1 MMDSL
6 RDSLGSLPRNW
17 SAGSNMSNLS
27 SAKGPKP
34 PSRKMQFIEKYR
46 AWLLFFFVLP
56 RSVVLRYAEIVFRWL
71 TAPSPAKHEQRV
83 RRVCAAVE
91 RWGTLKEPKPPMCT
105 DRSAN
110 FSHSVRRTDK
120 SKWHKIAI
128 GDLRA
133 ILGIEASTRHG
144 SVISVEPGV
153 TVKEATQFLL
163 ERGLMLEC
171 TLEMEDA
178 TLGGLAAA
186 TGMTTHSHACG
197 LIHDTIVEYKV
208 VDCTGAVVTASA
220 DKNPELYRALPFSHG
235 SLGLIV
241 GLTLRVVAAKPMV
254 KLTYTPFKSLDTFAT
269 TYREKLTAGDAA
281 PFFLEAIIFSRESAV
296 MVTGDLVEAVDKKG
310 RWAADGLRVEYLGRW
325 WKPWYFTRV
334 RQALA
339 RGKWSEV
346 VPIYE
351 YLMRHDRS
359 MCMTMATVMP
369 FGNDPWFRY
378 LFGWAL
384 PPKMSLLKGSQDA
397 ETREASLRKQV
408 YQDVGFPARKLEDAV
423 ETSDSLFEIYPLLCY
438 PCKVPAAAPGRMVR
452 GTAGKAEAFANLGI
466 YGVPPPIAKKRP
478 FKTLHAV
485 RALEKWVRQNGGFQ
499 HTYCDSLQS
508 RAEFEVMF
516 DTTLI
521 DELRARDG
529 GAAAKAFVDVY
540 TKTRPEV
547 DFGAWIKE
555 EAEWAM

>member
-1 MMDSL
+1 M
-6 RDSLGSLPRNW
+6 
-17 SAGSNMSNLS
+17 
-27 SAKGPKP
+27 
-34 PSRKMQFIEKYR
+34 
-46 AWLLFFFVLP
+46 
-56 RSVVLRYAEIVFRWL
+56 
-71 TAPSPAKHEQRV
+71 
-83 RRVCAAVE
+83 
-91 RWGTLKEPKPPMCT
+91 
-105 DRSAN
+105 
-110 FSHSVRRTDK
+110 
-120 SKWHKIAI
+120 
-128 GDLRA
+128 RA

-144 SVISVEPGV
+144 SVINVEPGV

-384 PPKMSLLKGSQDA
+384 PPKMSLLKGSHDA
-397 ETREASLRKQV
+397 ETREASLQAGVPGRRVPGAQARGGGR
-408 YQDVGFPARKLEDAV
+408 DERLPLRDLPAFVLPVQGAGGGARPHGARHRRQGRGLRQPGH
-423 ETSDSLFEIYPLLCY
+423 LRR
-438 PCKVPAAAPGRMVR
+438 AAAHRQ
-452 GTAGKAEAFANLGI
+452 EAA
-466 YGVPPPIAKKRP
+466 VQDAPRRP
-478 FKTLHAV
+478 RAREVGAPERRLPAYVLRLAAV
-485 RALEKWVRQNGGFQ
+485 AR
-499 HTYCDSLQS
+499 
-508 RAEFEVMF
+508 EFEVMF

-547 DFGAWIKE
+547 NFGAWIKE
-555 EAEWAM
+555 EAEWAMCEEEAERR